1 MTRPFDIYIYSE
13 SEIQKLLELA
23 RTSQIN
29 IYYNTNEIITNL
41 CRSNLKLINEI
52 KQLREEK
59 ENGK

>member
-13 SEIQKLLELA
+13 TEIQKLLELA

-41 CRSNLKLINEI
+41 CRSNS
-52 KQLREEK
+52 
-59 ENGK
+59 

>member
-1 MTRPFDIYIYSE
+1 MTPPFDIYIYSE

-52 KQLREEK
+52 KQLKKEK
-59 ENGK
+59 QNGK